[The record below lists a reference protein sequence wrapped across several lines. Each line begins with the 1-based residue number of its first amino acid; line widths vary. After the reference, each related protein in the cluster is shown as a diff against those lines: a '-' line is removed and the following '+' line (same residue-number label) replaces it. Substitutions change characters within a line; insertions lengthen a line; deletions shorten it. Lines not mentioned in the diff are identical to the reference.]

1 MLAAAYPNWKS
12 VCTRQSSLTIS
23 RWRSRTRN
31 MAKNKREAVVIFA
44 VTGLGDV
51 LMPRGG
57 FFTSSDVSWM
67 SISSDRMWQNTVAN
81 RPRHFVI
88 WTVLPN
94 VNVSGSWLAPA
105 CLFLRSMLK
114 PIQDSVQRTVS
125 SSNEFLGSLSRQ
137 VPEDYE
143 TAIIDAK
150 NLCLSINW
158 DHLTSVL
165 TIAAIIR
172 AIIWQI
178 SL

>member
-1 MLAAAYPNWKS
+1 
-12 VCTRQSSLTIS
+12 
-23 RWRSRTRN
+23 
-31 MAKNKREAVVIFA
+31 
-44 VTGLGDV
+44 
-51 LMPRGG
+51 MPRGG

-67 SISSDRMWQNTVAN
+67 SFSSDRMLQNTVAN

-88 WTVLPN
+88 WTVLPTN

-114 PIQDSVQRTVS
+114 PIQDSIQRTVS

-137 VPEDYE
+137 APEDYE

-150 NLCLSINW
+150 NLCLSISW

-165 TIAAIIR
+165 TIAVCSHYSRNNLADFIVRLLNVILR
-172 AIIWQI
+172 NQFVLRR
-178 SL
+178 SEFFQT